1 MACVPPNTG
10 SAALK
15 RPEPGRRD
23 VDTFAK
29 QAVME
34 VAATYEKLA
43 HYTQSLRD
51 KHDGGE

>member
-1 MACVPPNTG
+1 LR
-10 SAALK
+10 SAEYWLSRAEEA
-15 RPEPGRRD
+15 RARADEMCD
-23 VDTFAK
+23 AFAK
-29 QAVME
+29 QAMME